1 MLGQP
6 WLIMFRTVLHV
17 KASPVSRRA
26 VPDGRMAPV
35 LRSFQVT
42 NHRSLAEPQEL
53 RLAGARATLPTPVT
67 AVHGP
72 AASGKSSLVD
82 ALGHMRDAVLN
93 SVTGWDPY
101 AGPVRVPHLG
111 FAERP
116 SEFAVAFVAEGIPYS
131 YGFRLDNADIRTE
144 WLHSHPHNRKRIVFE
159 REGEQIRI
167 GPMFEPVRYGIG
179 ALAPLVRPNAL
190 LLSLAGQMYAEA
202 LVPAYRWFATQL
214 DVQRGQQDPQ
224 TIARHLGSH
233 VSRSPGNAAR
243 LLTLLRSADLGIE
256 DLLLA
261 EHDPMYADY
270 LRDLDA
276 DIDGAASELDA
287 CLASA
292 AHAAQF
298 ERTHGLTP
306 VALDRE
312 LGTLRAARDTLYT
325 RMVTRRGVGL
335 RLMHQGCTDGGPVTG
350 FDIADESTATL
361 ALLRL
366 LPSVLDAL
374 DTGRVLAV
382 DDIDTH
388 LAGDIADRLIQLFQ
402 NPETNCRG
410 AQLIFT
416 TRNRTLVDRGN
427 GRSRSRRTTAWQLRR
442 TAHGTSELIAH

>member
-1 MLGQP
+1 M
-6 WLIMFRTVLHV
+6 
-17 KASPVSRRA
+17 S
-26 VPDGRMAPV
+26 PV

-53 RLAGARATLPTPVT
+53 RLVGNRSALPAPVT

-72 AASGKSSLVD
+72 AAAGKSSLVD
-82 ALGHMRDAVLN
+82 ALGQMRDAVLN

-101 AGPVRVPHLG
+101 AGPARAPHLG

-116 SEFAVAFVAEGIPYS
+116 SEFVATFVAEGIGYT
-131 YGFRLDNADIRTE
+131 YGFSLGNADVCAE

-159 REGEQIRI
+159 REGEQLRI

-190 LLSLAGQMYAEA
+190 LLSLAGQMHAEA
-202 LVPAYRWFATQL
+202 LFPAYRWFAGQL
-214 DVQRGQQDPQ
+214 DVQRGHQDPP
-224 TIARHLGSH
+224 TIAHRLGSH
-233 VSRSPGNAAR
+233 ISRSPDNAAR
-243 LLTLLRSADLGIE
+243 LLTLLRSAELGID

-276 DIDGAASELDA
+276 EIAGAAAELDA
-287 CLASA
+287 CLASP

-298 ERTHGLTP
+298 ERAHGLSP
-306 VALDRE
+306 VELDRE
-312 LGTLRAARDTLYT
+312 VSNLRAARDTLYA
-325 RMVTRRGVGL
+325 RMVARRGVGL
-335 RLMHQGCTDGGPVTG
+335 HLVHDGCPAG

-366 LPSVLDAL
+366 LPTVLDAL

-388 LAGDIADRLIQLFQ
+388 LTGDTADRLIQLFQ
-402 NPETNCRG
+402 NPETNSRG

-427 GRSRSRRTTAWQLRR
+427 GRSQSRRTTVWQLRR
-442 TAHGTSELIAH
+442 TSHGTSELTAH